1 MIFTQHSKNGYLNS
15 NIEIHKF
22 SISLTTTILVINL
35 NSNIE
40 IHKSYHKQ

>member
-1 MIFTQHSKNGYLNS
+1 MVDLLVEVYLYLNS

-22 SISLTTTILVINL
+22 SNRFNRVLTVEYL

-40 IHKSYHKQ
+40 IHK